1 MELSVYYLIIYL
13 AEAITW
19 AVYVSNIFRS
29 KRTGLFRFLSLF
41 LIYAALFIASQQ
53 NIVLLNICCFVLGNM
68 AYILLCYSSKW
79 YVALFHSSVAT
90 TLMCLC
96 EVVVYPFVPE
106 NMLETSI
113 FPILIIWAVFSKT
126 LYSSLL
132 FLLAHILNGKEMNHK
147 NSSYIIFQLIFI
159 PIISTII
166 TFILYIICANYNIS
180 VMHGWLIAIG
190 SILLLLM
197 NILLFCIYANSQ
209 KRNQAFTE
217 MQLLLQKEH
226 DFSEY
231 YKILLEQTENQ
242 RILIHDIK
250 NHLHTISLLNE
261 QKENQKIDAYI
272 QQLTQSPALR
282 NAVRICDNKLLNMI
296 LYQYQN
302 QCSEKNIIIQ
312 LDIRKAAIDF
322 MEEYDITSLFC
333 NLLDNAVESA
343 EKMSDSYIDLKID
356 RQDSTSFTVITLV
369 NSCRISPFSKNGTQ
383 LISQKKDP
391 LRHGYGMKSIGKIVE
406 KYHGAM
412 QTYYDSDNLA
422 FHTIIM
428 LKS

>member
-13 AEAITW
+13 AEAIIW

-41 LIYAALFIASQQ
+41 LIYAALFVASRQ
-53 NIVLLNICCFVLGNM
+53 NIVLLNICCFVLGNV

-79 YVALFHSSVAT
+79 YVALFHSAVAT

-132 FLLAHILNGKEMNHK
+132 FLLAHILSGKEMNHK

>member
-1 MELSVYYLIIYL
+1 MELSVYYLVIYL
-13 AEAITW
+13 AEAIIW

-41 LIYAALFIASQQ
+41 LIYAALFIASRQ
-53 NIVLLNICCFVLGNM
+53 NIVLLNICCFVLGNV

-79 YVALFHSSVAT
+79 YVALFHSAVAT
-90 TLMCLC
+90 ALMCLC

-132 FLLAHILNGKEMNHK
+132 FLLAHILSGKEMNHK

-383 LISQKKDP
+383 LIRQKKDP

>member
-1 MELSVYYLIIYL
+1 MELSVYYLVIYL
-13 AEAITW
+13 AEAIIW

-41 LIYAALFIASQQ
+41 LIYAALFIASRQ
-53 NIVLLNICCFVLGNM
+53 NIVLLNICCFVLGNV

-79 YVALFHSSVAT
+79 YVALFHSAVAT
-90 TLMCLC
+90 ALMCLC

-132 FLLAHILNGKEMNHK
+132 FLLAHILSGKEMNHK

>member
-1 MELSVYYLIIYL
+1 MELSVYYLVIYL
-13 AEAITW
+13 AEAIIW

-41 LIYAALFIASQQ
+41 LIYAALFIASRQ
-53 NIVLLNICCFVLGNM
+53 NIILLNICCFVLGNV

-79 YVALFHSSVAT
+79 YVALFHSAVAT
-90 TLMCLC
+90 ALMCLC

-132 FLLAHILNGKEMNHK
+132 FLLAHILSGKEMNHK

-312 LDIRKAAIDF
+312 LDIRKATIDF

>member
-79 YVALFHSSVAT
+79 YVALFHSAVAT
-90 TLMCLC
+90 ALMCLC

-106 NMLETSI
+106 NMLEASI

-132 FLLAHILNGKEMNHK
+132 FLLAHILSGKEMNHK
-147 NSSYIIFQLIFI
+147 NSAYIIFQLIFI

-180 VMHGWLIAIG
+180 VMHGWLVAVS

-261 QKENQKIDAYI
+261 QKEDQKIDAYI